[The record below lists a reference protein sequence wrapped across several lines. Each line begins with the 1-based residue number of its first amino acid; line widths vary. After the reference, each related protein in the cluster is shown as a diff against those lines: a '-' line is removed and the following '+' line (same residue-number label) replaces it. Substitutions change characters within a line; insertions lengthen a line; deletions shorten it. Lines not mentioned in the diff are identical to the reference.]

1 MASSVII
8 NRLEE
13 ALDLVD
19 KIESTISKLKP
30 GDQISPGL
38 VYQLY
43 ETLVL
48 LREKIVEARLKA
60 SYCRE
65 APA

>member
-1 MASSVII
+1 LASSII
-8 NRLEE
+8 IDRLEE

-43 ETLVL
+43 ETLIL

-60 SYCRE
+60 SYCRDV
-65 APA
+65 PA